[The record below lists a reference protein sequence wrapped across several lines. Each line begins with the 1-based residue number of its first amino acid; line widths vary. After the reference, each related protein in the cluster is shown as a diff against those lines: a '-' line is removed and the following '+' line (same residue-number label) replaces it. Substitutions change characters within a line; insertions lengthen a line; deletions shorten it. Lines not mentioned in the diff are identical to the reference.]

1 MKLPK
6 DFEKNT
12 TCLTP
17 KNKKYA
23 DRTDKTDKE
32 EEKMNA
38 PQRQTVSSSRGELT
52 QHSLAGHEPSHQEG
66 CEQ

>member
-23 DRTDKTDKE
+23 DRTDKADKE
-32 EEKMNA
+32 EEKVDA
-38 PQRQTVSSSRGELT
+38 PQRQTVLSNSQVL
-52 QHSLAGHEPSHQEG
+52 SLGRISKLKS
-66 CEQ
+66 